1 MILSSI
7 GIVNSSQSTSIPT
20 SFNMRDALSNS
31 GKTTYDATI
40 DGNWFEVSRVDYES
54 VSTAAQSTKH
64 ILDDDL
70 FYTETSLSTF
80 AANLR
85 IAWNDARYEIGSVP
99 QDRYIFGHAFR
110 TSNATGSYTA
120 TFRVAESFGL
130 TNTIYGNTIS
140 TTYSNP
146 SVTYFLMKKP
156 PSRTS
161 TKTYI
166 QYLRTLGSWQ
176 TINGL
181 NYPIGYVSG
190 SLVLWTTSTP
200 MLQVLSTDLD
210 FD

>member
-1 MILSSI
+1 MILTGI
-7 GIVNSSQSTSIPT
+7 GIVGSRQSSAPPT
-20 SFNMRDALSNS
+20 SFNMRNALSDS

-40 DGNWFEVSRVDYES
+40 DGNWFEVSRTDYDS

-64 ILDDDL
+64 ILGDDL
-70 FYTETSLSTF
+70 FYTGSSLSTF
-80 AANLR
+80 AAGLR
-85 IAWNDARYEIGSVP
+85 VLWNDSTFEIGAVP
-99 QDRYIFGHAFR
+99 EGRYIFGHAFR

-120 TFRVAESFGL
+120 TFRIAESFGL

-190 SLVLWTTSTP
+190 SLVPWTTSTP
-200 MLQVLSTDLD
+200 ILQVLSTELD